1 MMGVM
6 NFKNKIRHGQLQLM
20 HPEPSGFRLWC
31 QPMARSEI
39 EQDVGGVPDQKFTG
53 FEKRRSKWRRAAS
66 RLDHLHHRPHAM
78 LPRDIGVTRTDLFHR
93 EADIFA
99 AALNGGPGLEL
110 IPHRASLPC

>member
-1 MMGVM
+1 
-6 NFKNKIRHGQLQLM
+6 M

-53 FEKRRSKWRRAAS
+53 FEKRRGKWRRAAP
-66 RLDHLHHRPHAM
+66 RLHHLHHRPHAM
-78 LPRDIGVTRTDLFHR
+78 LARDIGVTPAGLFQR

-99 AALNGGPGLEL
+99 AALNGGPGIEALPHPENFPPPPP
-110 IPHRASLPC
+110 PHRPASPPY